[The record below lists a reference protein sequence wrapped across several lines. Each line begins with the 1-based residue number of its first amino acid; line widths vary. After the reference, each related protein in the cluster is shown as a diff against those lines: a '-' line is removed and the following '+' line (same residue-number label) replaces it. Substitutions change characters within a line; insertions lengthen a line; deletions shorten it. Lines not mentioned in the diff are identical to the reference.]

1 MRARRKEL
9 VTSDWLRS
17 RRVQTATIVGLTAL
31 HWPAMTNMSQL
42 WHTMAYTGHGAFV
55 PLFSVIVAWI
65 QRDRL
70 RESAGPGQLVGLL
83 AVIAGVGLLLLGHV
97 THSVIVEGL
106 SVPVTVAG
114 IVWWMFGLKCLG
126 RAAFSVGLLALT
138 VLPPSAVAGAVTLG
152 LQLFAADVAGAALR
166 SLDIPMYQV
175 GTTIEMS
182 VVTLQV
188 VEACNGLRFLM
199 GFLVLTAAVAQ
210 VTQRT
215 FVSKLVVT
223 ASAIPVAVLANA
235 ARVAVIGLCV
245 HFIGPQAASGVIHD
259 WIGKSIHISTLVPLA
274 ICVLVAR
281 RSTSAPSVRPAAITP
296 ALNGPPKLSS

>member
-1 MRARRKEL
+1 
-9 VTSDWLRS
+9 
-17 RRVQTATIVGLTAL
+17 
-31 HWPAMTNMSQL
+31 
-42 WHTMAYTGHGAFV
+42 
-55 PLFSVIVAWI
+55 
-65 QRDRL
+65 
-70 RESAGPGQLVGLL
+70 
-83 AVIAGVGLLLLGHV
+83 
-97 THSVIVEGL
+97 
-106 SVPVTVAG
+106 
-114 IVWWMFGLKCLG
+114 
-126 RAAFSVGLLALT
+126 
-138 VLPPSAVAGAVTLG
+138 
-152 LQLFAADVAGAALR
+152 
-166 SLDIPMYQV
+166 
-175 GTTIEMS
+175 
-182 VVTLQV
+182 
-188 VEACNGLRFLM
+188 M

-223 ASAIPVAVLANA
+223 ASAIPVAVLAYA